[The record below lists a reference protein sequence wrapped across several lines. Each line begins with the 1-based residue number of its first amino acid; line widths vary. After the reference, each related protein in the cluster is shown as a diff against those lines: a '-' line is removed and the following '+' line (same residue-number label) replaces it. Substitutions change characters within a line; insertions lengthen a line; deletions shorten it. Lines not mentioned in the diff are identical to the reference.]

1 MRWSE
6 SIVLGIIILFLAI
19 SFAVYPSL
27 PDQIPSHWN
36 AQGEVNGYMHK
47 FWGLFML
54 PLISIGLLLLFIAI
68 PKIDP
73 LKRNIEKFR
82 EQYDR
87 FVVIIILFF
96 LYIHLLIVFWSLG
109 FAFNMTQAII
119 PAIAGLF
126 YYIGVL
132 LTHAK
137 RNWFVGIR
145 TPWTLSSE
153 KVWDKTHKRGGKLF
167 KVAGVIALVGIMLP
181 DFGICFILIPVLAVV
196 VYTIAYSYFEYQK
209 E

>member
-1 MRWSE
+1 MRLGE
-6 SIVLGIIILFLAI
+6 AVVLVIIVLSI
-19 SFAVYPSL
+19 AVSLYAYPSL

-36 AQGEVNGYMHK
+36 AQGEVDGYMSK

-54 PLISIGLLLLFIAI
+54 PLISIGLLLLFMAI
-68 PKIDP
+68 PVIDP
-73 LKRNIEKFR
+73 LKANIKKFR
-82 EQYDR
+82 KQYDR
-87 FVVIIILFF
+87 FVVIIIVFF
-96 LYIHLLIVFWSLG
+96 FYIHLLIILWSLSVP
-109 FAFNMTQAII
+109 FNMTQALI

-153 KVWDKTHKRGGKLF
+153 KVWNKTHRLGGKLF
-167 KVAGVIALVGIMLP
+167 KAAGVVALLGIVFP
-181 DFGICFILIPVLAVV
+181 DFGIWFILIPILAVV

-209 E
+209 Q